1 MKLNRISRKLIKPHT
16 PTPQNL
22 KNYNISFLDQLM
34 QPMIFAAV
42 LFYESKP
49 ENNTQLEESLSKILV
64 EFYPLAGRYMK
75 NDHCIDCNDEGVEF
89 VEAEAPDVDLIDL
102 VAKTDANELNDLL
115 PQQYFKIDEAAHYP
129 LMSIQATHFTSGGL
143 TIAISVSHRVFDASS
158 LGTFVA
164 AWSNATNPDSY
175 NKVGLKFKITP
186 SFNLPSLLP
195 KKDRHFGLGSEQIN
209 VKGKEIVVKRFLFNK
224 EALTRL
230 RSKLRPNIN
239 GKTISKVRVVCAVI
253 AKALIGVDRAKHGK
267 HRDVVITQAINMRE
281 RTILP
286 QPKHCCGN
294 LFLPS
299 LRRRVA
305 AAEAKV
311 IGIQELVDAIGDDVR
326 KSIAD
331 YAEILSPNRDGR
343 DIITNAFNLMKE
355 VWDPEMNAMLFSDWS
370 KFGFYE
376 ADFGLGMP
384 VWASIGPQRPFISAA
399 VLMNDKD
406 GDGIEAWLHLSQN
419 DMQTFEQ
426 DEYINSFTM

>member
-1 MKLNRISRKLIKPHT
+1 
-16 PTPQNL
+16 
-22 KNYNISFLDQLM
+22 
-34 QPMIFAAV
+34 
-42 LFYESKP
+42 
-49 ENNTQLEESLSKILV
+49 
-64 EFYPLAGRYMK
+64 MK
-75 NDHCIDCNDEGVEF
+75 NDHCIDCSDEGVEF
-89 VEAEAPDVDLIDL
+89 VEAEALDVELIDL
-102 VAKTDANELNDLL
+102 VAKTDADELNDLL
-115 PQQYFKIDEAAHYP
+115 PQQYFKIDEASHYP

-175 NKVGLKFKITP
+175 NKDGLKLKITP

-195 KKDRHFGLGSEQIN
+195 KKDRDFGLGSDQIN
-209 VKGKEIVVKRFLFNK
+209 VEGKEIVVKRFLFNK

-230 RSKLRPNIN
+230 RSKLKPNIN

-253 AKALIGVDRAKHGK
+253 AKALISVDRTKHGK

-281 RTILP
+281 RTVLP
-286 QPKHCCGN
+286 QLKHCCGN

-311 IGIQELVDAIGDDVR
+311 IGIQELVDVIGDDVR
-326 KSIAD
+326 K
-331 YAEILSPNRDGR
+331 
-343 DIITNAFNLMKE
+343 K

-376 ADFGLGMP
+376 ADFRLGKP

-399 VLMNDKD
+399 VLMSDKE
-406 GDGIEAWLHLSQN
+406 GDGIEAWLHLNQN
-419 DMQTFEQ
+419 DMQTFQQ